1 METEEL
7 INKIVQCAMNVRL
20 QLQPGYLESVYRN
33 ALLIELHDCGLKAET
48 EVPIIVH
55 YKGHVVGDFR
65 ADIIVEGC
73 VIVELKSVARILNT
87 HETQLVNY
95 LVATNIDNG
104 LLINFGGEKLDIKRK
119 FRVYRPKNKS

>member
-1 METEEL
+1 MDTEEL

-33 ALLIELHDCGLKAET
+33 ALMIELHDNGMKAET
-48 EVPIIVH
+48 EVPIFVH
-55 YKGHVVGDFR
+55 YKGHIVGDFR
-65 ADIIVEGC
+65 ADIIVEGS
-73 VIVELKSVARILNT
+73 VIVELKSVASIQSC

-104 LLINFGGEKLDIKRK
+104 LLINFGGEKLEVKRK
-119 FRVYRPKNKS
+119 FRVYRPKGK